1 VEKKGFLPIGKIVGA
16 HGVKGN
22 VKVYSFA
29 ESLSLFEQESS
40 ILVVSAKGSEK
51 IFKIKWIKPH
61 GRVVLLSLEGIE
73 NRDQAETLIGSELFV
88 KRDSLPKLV
97 DGSYYWLDI
106 IGLAVFTNDEKYI
119 GRVESIIPTGSNDV
133 YVVKD
138 AQKDRDNEIL
148 IPAIESAVLEIDL
161 EQKRMIVDLPEGL

>member
-1 VEKKGFLPIGKIVGA
+1 MEKKGFLPIGKIVGA

-22 VKVYSFA
+22 VKVYSFV

-73 NRDQAETLIGSELFV
+73 SRDLAETLIGSELFV

-97 DGSYYWLDI
+97 DGSYYWFDI

>member
-97 DGSYYWLDI
+97 DGSYYWFDI

>member
-1 VEKKGFLPIGKIVGA
+1 MEKKGFLPIGKIVGA

-22 VKVYSFA
+22 VKVYSFV

-73 NRDQAETLIGSELFV
+73 NRDLAETLIGSELFV

-97 DGSYYWLDI
+97 DGSYYWFDI

>member
-1 VEKKGFLPIGKIVGA
+1 MEKKGFLPIGKIVGA

-97 DGSYYWLDI
+97 DGSYYWFDI

>member
-22 VKVYSFA
+22 IKVYSFA
-29 ESLSLFEQESS
+29 ESLSLFEQGSS

-73 NRDQAETLIGSELFV
+73 NRDLAETLIGSELFV
-88 KRDSLPKLV
+88 KRDSLPKLI
-97 DGSYYWLDI
+97 DGSYYWFDI

>member
-22 VKVYSFA
+22 VKVYSFV

-97 DGSYYWLDI
+97 DGSYYWFDI

>member
-1 VEKKGFLPIGKIVGA
+1 MEKKGFLSIGKIVGA

-22 VKVYSFA
+22 VKVYSFV

-73 NRDQAETLIGSELFV
+73 NRDLAETLIGSELFV
-88 KRDSLPKLV
+88 KRDSFPKLV
-97 DGSYYWLDI
+97 DGSYYWFEI

>member
-1 VEKKGFLPIGKIVGA
+1 MEKKGFLPIGKIVGA

-22 VKVYSFA
+22 VKVYSFV

-73 NRDQAETLIGSELFV
+73 NRDLAETLIGSELFV
-88 KRDSLPKLV
+88 KRDSFPKLV
-97 DGSYYWLDI
+97 DGSYYWFDI

>member
-22 VKVYSFA
+22 IKVYSYA
-29 ESLSLFEQESS
+29 ESLALFEQGSS
-40 ILVVSAKGSEK
+40 ILVVSAKE
-51 IFKIKWIKPH
+51 FEQTFEIKWIKPH
-61 GRVVLLSLEGIE
+61 GRVALLSLEGIE
-73 NRDQAETLIGSELFV
+73 SRDLAETLIGSELFV
-88 KRDSLPKLV
+88 KRDRLPELV
-97 DGSYYWLDI
+97 DGSYYWFDI

-119 GRVESIIPTGSNDV
+119 GRVESIISTGSNDV

-138 AQKDRDNEIL
+138 TQKDRDNEIL
-148 IPAIESAVLEIDL
+148 IPATESVVLKIDL

>member
-1 VEKKGFLPIGKIVGA
+1 MEKKGFLPIGKIVGA

>member
-1 VEKKGFLPIGKIVGA
+1 MEKKGFLPIGKIVGA

-22 VKVYSFA
+22 VKVYSFV

-97 DGSYYWLDI
+97 DGSYYWFDI

>member
-1 VEKKGFLPIGKIVGA
+1 MEKKGFLPIGKIVGA

-22 VKVYSFA
+22 LKVYSYA

-40 ILVVSAKGSEK
+40 ILVVSAKEFEQ

-61 GRVVLLSLEGIE
+61 GRVALLSLEGIE
-73 NRDQAETLIGSELFV
+73 NRDLAETLIGSELFV
-88 KRDSLPKLV
+88 KRDRLPKLV
-97 DGSYYWLDI
+97 DGSYYWFDI
-106 IGLAVFTNDEKYI
+106 IGLAVFTNDEKHI

-148 IPAIESAVLEIDL
+148 IPAIESVVLEINL

>member
-1 VEKKGFLPIGKIVGA
+1 
-16 HGVKGN
+16 
-22 VKVYSFA
+22 
-29 ESLSLFEQESS
+29 
-40 ILVVSAKGSEK
+40 
-51 IFKIKWIKPH
+51 
-61 GRVVLLSLEGIE
+61 LEGIE
-73 NRDQAETLIGSELFV
+73 NRDVAETLIGSELFV
-88 KRDSLPKLV
+88 KRDSFPKLV
-97 DGSYYWLDI
+97 DGSYYWFDI

>member
-22 VKVYSFA
+22 VKVYSFV

-73 NRDQAETLIGSELFV
+73 SRDLAETLIGSELFV
-88 KRDSLPKLV
+88 KRDSFPKLV
-97 DGSYYWLDI
+97 DGSYYWFDI

>member
-73 NRDQAETLIGSELFV
+73 NRDLAETLIGSELFV
-88 KRDSLPKLV
+88 KRDSFPKLV
-97 DGSYYWLDI
+97 DGSYYWFDI

>member
-1 VEKKGFLPIGKIVGA
+1 MEKKGFLPIGKIVGA

-88 KRDSLPKLV
+88 KRDSFPKLV
-97 DGSYYWLDI
+97 DGSYYWFDI

>member
-22 VKVYSFA
+22 LKVYSYA

-40 ILVVSAKGSEK
+40 ILVVSAKEFEQ

-61 GRVVLLSLEGIE
+61 GRVALLSLEGIE
-73 NRDQAETLIGSELFV
+73 NRDLAETLIGSELFV
-88 KRDSLPKLV
+88 KRDRLPKLV
-97 DGSYYWLDI
+97 DGSYYYFDI
-106 IGLAVFTNDEKYI
+106 IGLAVFTNDEKHI

-148 IPAIESAVLEIDL
+148 IPAIESVVLEINL